1 MKILPTSNQKVVP
14 AARDALNNMKFEIA
28 NEIGI
33 NLKPGYNGDL
43 TAKQAGHIGGQMTR
57 RLVAMAQQQ
66 MSGQ

>member
-14 AARDALNNMKFEIA
+14 AGRDAFNNLKFEIA
-28 NEIGI
+28 NETGI
-33 NLKPGYNGDL
+33 NLKTGFNGDL

>member
-1 MKILPTSNQKVVP
+1 MPSNSNEKVIS

-28 NEIGI
+28 NEIGV

-43 TAKQAGHIGGQMTR
+43 TSRQVGHIGGQMTR
-57 RLVAMAQQQ
+57 RMVAMAQKQ